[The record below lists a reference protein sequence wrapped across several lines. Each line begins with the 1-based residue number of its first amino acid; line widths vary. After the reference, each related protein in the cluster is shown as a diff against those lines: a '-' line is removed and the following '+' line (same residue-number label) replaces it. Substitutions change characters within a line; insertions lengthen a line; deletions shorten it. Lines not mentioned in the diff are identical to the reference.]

1 MNNHTIGFHHKITLL
16 CVVCGNTEIKN
27 YNSTHTILKKN
38 STVGSLL
45 WLLCYFWGSSRS
57 LDGNRQEL
65 NK

>member
-1 MNNHTIGFHHKITLL
+1 MNNPTIGFHHKITLL

-27 YNSTHTILKKN
+27 YNSTHTILKKIP
-38 STVGSLL
+38 L
-45 WLLCYFWGSSRS
+45 WGHCYGGCAIFGSSRS